1 MQMVSQTHERNA
13 GLKEG
18 TVASVSAAE
27 KNEACSSLA
36 S

>member
-1 MQMVSQTHERNA
+1 MQMVSQSHERNA
-13 GLKEG
+13 GLKGG